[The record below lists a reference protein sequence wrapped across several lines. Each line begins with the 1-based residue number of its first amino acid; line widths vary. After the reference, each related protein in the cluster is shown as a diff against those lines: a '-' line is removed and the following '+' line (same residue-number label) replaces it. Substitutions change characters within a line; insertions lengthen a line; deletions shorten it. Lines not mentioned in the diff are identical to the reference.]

1 MGPRLVLSHSALTP
15 VHLGLHRLQKRLLML
30 VGILGDW
37 ATFIGAV
44 LILGL
49 GTSWYMID
57 VGTRLTTEKHG
68 PWVGWTSAGRADADP
83 YTRAHFAR
91 LGTLQLTTE
100 IALTFV
106 AFTDSEGKRLHSS
119 CDYAVEGREPGNH
132 WWSLTVFN
140 DRGDLIANAAQRYT
154 YTSES
159 IALRPDGTFAVT
171 LAREASPGNWL
182 PTGGAGRLAL
192 MFTTFDAATTMLG
205 KTADE
210 TKQLPAIHRVQCR
223 GKPPTFSRVPIGS

>member
-1 MGPRLVLSHSALTP
+1 MEHPHVLSHSALIP
-15 VHLGLHRLQKRLLML
+15 LHVGLHRLQKRLSILI
-30 VGILGDW
+30 GILGDW

-100 IALTFV
+100 IALGYL
-106 AFTDSEGKRLHSS
+106 AYTDSDGNRLHSS
-119 CDYAVEGREPGNH
+119 CDYAVEGREPGDL

-140 DRGDLIANAAQRYT
+140 DRGDLIANAAQRYSF
-154 YTSES
+154 TSES

-192 MFTTFDAATTMLG
+192 MFTTFDAAAPMLG
-205 KTADE
+205 KTME
-210 TKQLPAIHRVQCR
+210 QRRPLPVIRRVQCR
-223 GKPPTFSRVPIGS
+223 

>member
-1 MGPRLVLSHSALTP
+1 MLYPSALTP
-15 VHLGLHRLQKRLLML
+15 LHLGLHRMRKRVSM
-30 VGILGDW
+30 VIGILGDW
-37 ATFIGAV
+37 AAFIGAV

-49 GTSWYMID
+49 GIELVHD
-57 VGTRLTTEKHG
+57 RRRHAADDRAA
-68 PWVGWTSAGRADADP
+68 WTVDGVDLVRPRRRRP

-100 IALTFV
+100 IALTYV
-106 AFTDSEGKRLHSS
+106 AYTDSDGNRLHSS
-119 CDYAVEGREPGNH
+119 CDYSIEGREPGNH

-140 DRGDLIANAAQRYT
+140 DRGELIANAAQRYA

-192 MFTTFDAATTMLG
+192 MFTTFDAATPMLG
-205 KTADE
+205 KTE
-210 TKQLPAIHRVQCR
+210 EEPKQLPLIRRVQCR
-223 GKPPTFSRVPIGS
+223 

>member
-1 MGPRLVLSHSALTP
+1 
-15 VHLGLHRLQKRLLML
+15 ML
-30 VGILGDW
+30 VGIMGDW
-37 ATFIGAV
+37 AAFIGAV

-91 LGTLQLTTE
+91 LGTLQLDDRDR
-100 IALTFV
+100 AHLRRLHRQR
-106 AFTDSEGKRLHSS
+106 GNRLHSS
-119 CDYAVEGREPGNH
+119 CDYAVEGREAGNH

-171 LAREASPGNWL
+171 LRARRAPA
-182 PTGGAGRLAL
+182 TGCRPAAPAGSRSCSRLSMRQRPCSARRR
-192 MFTTFDAATTMLG
+192 TR
-205 KTADE
+205 
-210 TKQLPAIHRVQCR
+210 PNSCR
-223 GKPPTFSRVPIGS
+223 

>member
-1 MGPRLVLSHSALTP
+1 MGRRHVLYPSALTP
-15 VHLGLHRLQKRLLML
+15 LHLGLHRMRKRVSMVIGLLS
-30 VGILGDW
+30 DW
-37 ATFIGAV
+37 AAFIGAV

-49 GTSWYMID
+49 GSSWYMID
-57 VGTRLTTEKHG
+57 VGTRLTTEQQG
-68 PWVGWTSAGRADADP
+68 PWMGWTSSGRADADP

-100 IALTFV
+100 IALTYL
-106 AFTDSEGKRLHSS
+106 AYTDSDGNRLHSS
-119 CDYAVEGREPGNH
+119 CDYSIEGRDPGNH

-140 DRGDLIANAAQRYT
+140 DRGELIANAAQRYA

-192 MFTTFDAATTMLG
+192 MFTTFDSATPMLG
-205 KTADE
+205 KTE
-210 TKQLPAIHRVQCR
+210 EEPKQLPLIRRVQCR
-223 GKPPTFSRVPIGS
+223 

>member
-1 MGPRLVLSHSALTP
+1 MERLVLSHSALTP
-15 VHLGLHRLQKRLLML
+15 IHVGLHRLQKRISIIIG
-30 VGILGDW
+30 VLGDW
-37 ATFIGAV
+37 AAFIGAV

-57 VGTRLTTEKHG
+57 VGTPLTTQRQG

-100 IALTFV
+100 LALSYV
-106 AFTDSEGKRLHSS
+106 AYTDSNGNRLHSS
-119 CDYAVEGREPGNH
+119 CDYMVEGYEPGIN

-140 DRGDLIANAAQRYT
+140 DRGELIANPAQRYDF
-154 YTSES
+154 TSQS
-159 IALRPDGTFAVT
+159 IALRPDGTFAVA

-182 PTGGAGRLAL
+182 PTSGAGRLAL
-192 MFTTFDAATTMLG
+192 VFTTFDTGAPTLG
-205 KTADE
+205 KPTEELKA
-210 TKQLPAIHRVQCR
+210 LPVIRRVQCR
-223 GKPPTFSRVPIGS
+223 

>member
-1 MGPRLVLSHSALTP
+1 MEHRHVLSHSALSP
-15 VHLGLHRLQKRLLML
+15 ISLGLHRLQKRISML
-30 VGILGDW
+30 IGILGDW

-68 PWVGWTSAGRADADP
+68 PWVGWTSSGRADADP

-100 IALTFV
+100 IALTYL
-106 AFTDSEGKRLHSS
+106 AYIDSDGNRLHSS

-140 DRGDLIANAAQRYT
+140 DRGDLIANAAQRYA

-192 MFTTFDAATTMLG
+192 MFTTFDAMTPMIG
-205 KTADE
+205 KSTPE
-210 TKQLPAIHRVQCR
+210 PKQLPLIRRVQCR
-223 GKPPTFSRVPIGS
+223 